1 MKTVKEM
8 MIATV
13 TILYFG
19 MVLGAGVAA
28 GFLGF
33 LGFASMI

>member
-1 MKTVKEM
+1 MKTAKEM

-19 MVLGAGVAA
+19 MVLGVGVAE
-28 GFLGF
+28 GFF
-33 LGFASMI
+33 GFAETI